1 MATDFSQYNKMPI
14 LDKGANP
21 WFDNK
26 IKKLGLNIKNGFV
39 VEITDQNSALVEN
52 SIKEND
58 DYNANFIKKI
68 YEYHEMKNNGVFP
81 RTGSNAKE
89 AVLDVVRM
97 IDLENNTNIWR
108 FKTKRP
114 YLLNM
119 VDFMIDG
126 SKVFWTKLEKG
137 DKKLVDLLIDKSGA
151 IDTDGPKSL
160 ASKICKY
167 ISEVISPGKD
177 YYYIND
183 HVVRHV
189 LPYYLNYYGI
199 KMHSKNKTDFESI
212 SYVRLFQYL
221 DKIKK
226 KTQVNLSKS
235 KIDHIL
241 WYCYRYQNF
250 DKFDTK

>member
-14 LDKGANP
+14 LDKEGNP

-26 IKKLGLNIKNGFV
+26 IKKLGLDIKNGFV
-39 VEITDQNSALVEN
+39 VEITNHNSALVEN

-68 YEYHEMKNNGVFP
+68 YEYHQMKNNGVFP
-81 RTGSNAKE
+81 KTGSSAKE

-108 FKTKRP
+108 YKTKRR

-119 VDFMIDG
+119 IDFMIDG
-126 SKVFWTKLEKG
+126 SEIFWTKLEKG
-137 DKKLVDLLIDKSGA
+137 DKELVDLLIEKSDT
-151 IDTDGPKSL
+151 IDTGGPKSL

-167 ISEVISPGKD
+167 LSEIISPGKD

-189 LPYYLNYYGI
+189 LPYYLNYYHI
-199 KMHSKNKTDFESI
+199 KMRSNNKTYYDSI
-212 SYVRLFQYL
+212 SYVELFDYL
-221 DKIKK
+221 DEIKK
-226 KTQVNLSKS
+226 KANVKLTKS
-235 KIDHIL
+235 EIDHIL
-241 WYCYRYQNF
+241 WYCYRYQNY
-250 DKFDTK
+250 DEIWY